1 MRVMTSP
8 LQPGDGGEPLS
19 EEQAARSPIRAVLIG
34 GLVALFVLWL
44 ATGYELVRNL
54 SDAEQR
60 VNDVHAAFIRSEE
73 TLSAIRTSVLLGS
86 IYLRDALIDTT
97 GTRQYY
103 RDELRKTRTDI
114 ERRLPTLSA
123 DAELPVEQ
131 REWQQL
137 KDGLDAY
144 WESLDLFLGPD
155 APTNYV
161 QGTGVLRRQVVPAR
175 TNVLE
180 IVDRLADLQ
189 RLAQRQRE
197 VEASALYDTV
207 RVRIGFI
214 ALATVMIG
222 ALVSW
227 LVVRRVDGLEREI
240 QRRRLKEIRNKRDLQ
255 RLSARL
261 VDAQEQER
269 RALAREL
276 HDEVGQALTALK
288 MEVGVALRAAESDP
302 QIRKPLEEARAI
314 ADNTL
319 HGVRDLSQL
328 LHPAI
333 LDDFGLPE
341 AITAYARSFSKRTNI
356 RTEVSLSGL
365 EKRLPAGVE
374 VAVYRIMQEAL
385 TNVARHS
392 RATWSII
399 TVMRTPD
406 RLYVVIDDDGAGLP
420 AGEPGVSHRGL
431 GLIGMRERAQSLSG
445 TMAVET
451 RPGGGTRVS
460 VTIPL
465 APHSREEVRDSL
477 LGGVPA

>member
-1 MRVMTSP
+1 MNLS
-8 LQPGDGGEPLS
+8 LHPGDAGEPTS
-19 EEQAARSPIRAVLIG
+19 DEQVTRSPIRAVLIG
-34 GLVALFVLWL
+34 GLVALFLLWL
-44 ATGYELVRNL
+44 ATGYELARNL
-54 SDAEQR
+54 SEAEQQ
-60 VNDVHAAFIRSEE
+60 VNDVHAAFIKGEE

-103 RDELRKTRTDI
+103 RDELRQIRSDI
-114 ERRLPTLSA
+114 ERRLPSLSA
-123 DAELPVEQ
+123 ETALPVAQ
-131 REWQQL
+131 REGQRL
-137 KDGLDAY
+137 KDSLDAY
-144 WESLDLFLGPD
+144 WETLDLFLGPD

-175 TNVLE
+175 TNVLQ
-180 IVDRLADLQ
+180 IVDRLAELQ
-189 RLAQRQRE
+189 RLAQQQRQT
-197 VEASALYDTV
+197 EAASLYGKV
-207 RVRIGFI
+207 RLRIGGI
-214 ALATVMIG
+214 ALATALIG
-222 ALVSW
+222 TLVSW
-227 LVVRRVDGLEREI
+227 FVVRRVDGLEREI
-240 QRRRLKEIRNKRDLQ
+240 QRGRLVDTRNKRDLQ

-288 MEVGVALRAAESDP
+288 MEVGVALRASEGAP

-328 LHPAI
+328 LHPAV

-341 AITAYARSFSKRTNI
+341 AIAAYVRSFSKRTSI
-356 RTEVSLSGL
+356 RTEVKLSGL
-365 EKRLPAGVE
+365 EQRLPAGVE

-392 RATWSII
+392 GASWTLVGV
-399 TVMRTPD
+399 TRTAD
-406 RLYVVIDDDGAGLP
+406 RVQVIIDDNGAGVQSREQ
-420 AGEPGVSHRGL
+420 GFSSRGL
-431 GLIGMRERAQSLSG
+431 GVIGMRERAQSLSG
-445 TMAVET
+445 SMAVEA
-451 RPGGGTRVS
+451 RPGGGTRVL

-465 APHSREEVRDSL
+465 APHSRELRDSVVGSL
-477 LGGVPA
+477 SA

>member
-1 MRVMTSP
+1 
-8 LQPGDGGEPLS
+8 
-19 EEQAARSPIRAVLIG
+19 VLIG

-44 ATGYELVRNL
+44 GTGYELVRNL

-60 VNDVHAAFIRSEE
+60 VNDVHAAFVRSEE
-73 TLSAIRTSVLLGS
+73 TLSAVRTSVLLGS

-103 RDELRKTRTDI
+103 RDELRKIRSDI
-114 ERRLPTLSA
+114 ERRLPTLPA
-123 DAELPVEQ
+123 DVALPVAE
-131 REWQQL
+131 REWQPL
-137 KDGLDAY
+137 KSGLDAY
-144 WESLDLFLGPD
+144 WATLDLFLGAD
-155 APTNYV
+155 APTDYV

-175 TNVLE
+175 QNVLQ

-197 VEASALYDTV
+197 AEASALYRKV
-207 RVRIGFI
+207 RLRIAVI
-214 ALATVMIG
+214 AFATVLIG

-227 LVVRRVDGLEREI
+227 VVVRRVYALERELH
-240 QRRRLKEIRNKRDLQ
+240 RRRVMETRNKRDLQ

-288 MEVGVALRAAESDP
+288 MEVGVALRASESIP
-302 QIRKPLEEARAI
+302 EIRKPLEEARAI

-319 HGVRDLSQL
+319 QGVRDLSQL

-333 LDDFGLPE
+333 LDDFGLSE
-341 AITAYARSFSKRTNI
+341 AVSAQARTFSKRTSI
-356 RTEVSLSGL
+356 RTDVNLVGL
-365 EKRLPAGVE
+365 EARLPAGVE
-374 VAVYRIMQEAL
+374 VAVYRIIQEAL

-392 RATWSII
+392 QATWTLIAV
-399 TVMRTPD
+399 TRTPD
-406 RLYVVIDDDGAGLP
+406 RLQIVIDDNGAGLQ
-420 AGEPGVSHRGL
+420 GREHGLSSRGL

-445 TMAVET
+445 TMAVDV
-451 RPGGGTRVS
+451 RPGGGTRVN

-465 APHSREEVRDSL
+465 VPYSRDLKESL
-477 LGGVPA
+477 VGSVPA

>member
-1 MRVMTSP
+1 MTHQGHASETP
-8 LQPGDGGEPLS
+8 EGTSDEPTG
-19 EEQAARSPIRAVLIG
+19 RSPIRAVLVG

-44 ATGYELVRNL
+44 GTGYELVRNL
-54 SDAEQR
+54 ADAEQR
-60 VNDVHAAFIRSEE
+60 VNDVHAAFIEGEE

-103 RDELRKTRTDI
+103 RDELRTIRSDI

-123 DAELPVEQ
+123 DAELAVEQ

-144 WESLDLFLGPD
+144 WETLDLFLGPD

-161 QGTGVLRRQVVPAR
+161 QGTGILRRQVVPAR
-175 TNVLE
+175 TNVLQ

-189 RLAQRQRE
+189 RLAQQQRQT
-197 VEASALYDTV
+197 EASALY
-207 RVRIGFI
+207 RKVRIRIGVI
-214 ALATVMIG
+214 ALATVLIG
-222 ALVSW
+222 VLVSW
-227 LVVRRVDGLEREI
+227 VVVRRVDGLERELH
-240 QRRRLKEIRNKRDLQ
+240 RRRLIETRNKRDLQ

-288 MEVGVALRAAESDP
+288 MEVGVALRAAGSDP
-302 QIRKPLEEARAI
+302 LIRKPLEEARAI

-328 LHPAI
+328 LHPAV

-341 AITAYARSFSKRTNI
+341 AIAAYARSFSKRTAI
-356 RTEVSLSGL
+356 RVEVTLEGL
-365 EKRLPAGVE
+365 ETRLPAGVE

-392 RATWSII
+392 QANWSRIAV
-399 TVMRTPD
+399 TRMSE
-406 RLYVVIDDDGAGLP
+406 RLQLVIDDNGAGVQ
-420 AGEPGVSHRGL
+420 VSEQGLSPRGL

-445 TMAVET
+445 SMVVEP
-451 RPGGGTRVS
+451 RPGGGTRVN

-465 APHSREEVRDSL
+465 AAPSRESRDVLVGSI
-477 LGGVPA
+477 PA